1 MILILGVMTDTLCQL
16 MFESID
22 CDNGMQ
28 RNWDGEGECWFFYRY
43 NQLGEKN
50 SNDFTVTLVNMP
62 PDQISMS
69 KQVEPSTFPLPPPPP
84 QKKKKKKRKKV
95 ESKDQKIPLSILNFW
110 TLM

>member
-1 MILILGVMTDTLCQL
+1 MILTLGVTTDTLCQL

-69 KQVEPSTFPLPPPPP
+69 KQVEPSTFPLTPPP
-84 QKKKKKKRKKV
+84 KKKKKRRRKEKKL
-95 ESKDQKIPLSILNFW
+95 KAKIKRYPCLH
-110 TLM
+110 

>member
-1 MILILGVMTDTLCQL
+1 MILTLGVTTDTLCQL

-43 NQLGEKN
+43 NKLGEKN

-62 PDQISMS
+62 ADQISMS
-69 KQVEPSTFPLPPPPP
+69 KQVEPSTFPLPPPP
-84 QKKKKKKRKKV
+84 QKKKKRRRKEKKLKA
-95 ESKDQKIPLSILNFW
+95 KIKRYPCLH
-110 TLM
+110 